1 MKTFLIIPAYNEEK
15 RIGAV
20 VEESK
25 KFIDDIVVVDDG
37 STDKTYFAA
46 KSEGVR
52 TPRQKAGLPCQR
64 SETPY
69 RKPQVAIHPYLD
81 DAGLSG
87 TGVTVLRHEINLGKG
102 AALTTGC
109 EYAFLNG
116 AEAIIMMDSDGQ
128 HRPEDLPKFL
138 KALNEGHKLII
149 GSRYLGMGMPLVR
162 IIGNK
167 FASFIICRFF
177 GIYATDLICGFRA
190 FTKDAYKK
198 IKWESTGYGVET
210 EMIARAGL
218 SKIPLLEVPVQT
230 VYIDKYKGVSFFDAY
245 KILFWVLKWRLF
257 K

>member
-20 VEESK
+20 VGESK

-37 STDKTYFAA
+37 STDKTHIAA
-46 KSEGVR
+46 KNN
-52 TPRQKAGLPCQR
+52 
-64 SETPY
+64 
-69 RKPQVAIHPYLD
+69 
-81 DAGLSG
+81 
-87 TGVTVLRHEINLGKG
+87 GVTVLRHEINLGKG

-109 EYAFLNG
+109 EYAFSRG
-116 AEAIIMMDSDGQ
+116 AEAIVMMDSDGQ

-138 KALNEGHKLII
+138 KALGEGHKFII